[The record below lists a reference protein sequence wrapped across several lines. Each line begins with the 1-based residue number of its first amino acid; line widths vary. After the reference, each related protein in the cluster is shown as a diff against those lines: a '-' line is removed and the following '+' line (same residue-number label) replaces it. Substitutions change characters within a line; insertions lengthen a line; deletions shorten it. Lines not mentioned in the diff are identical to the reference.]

1 MKLRSE
7 ERKSREVNEIMWA
20 TKTKIE

>member
-7 ERKSREVNEIMWA
+7 ERKNGEVNEIMWA